1 MRHAVILLCGALFTM
16 LFIEAGTGENREGL
30 ISVPVSNVVSEPETG
45 SSLETQC
52 VMGERVAVVEVR
64 GDWTRIVA
72 LEQPSRK
79 DERGYPGWV
88 YSRNIS
94 FTEQFKPVVLVDDA
108 ERVYDEEKRIECTL
122 LLGSRTDLIGYE
134 GDTAHIRLPNGTT
147 GYVRAESV
155 STDSLE
161 RSAESVIS
169 HIQHFIGVGYLWG
182 GTTPYGFDCSGLLY
196 RVGKVH
202 GYDLARDSSD
212 QAFQGTEV
220 KSPQRGDFVFI
231 GQNGRV
237 THVALYI
244 GNGEIIHAVGFSGGS
259 MVAIS
264 ELSDY
269 ADSVISYRRIL

>member
-1 MRHAVILLCGALFTM
+1 MRHALILLCGALLM
-16 LFIEAGTGENREGL
+16 LFFTEYGTGENDEAL

-52 VMGERVAVVEVR
+52 VMGERIEVIEVR

-79 DERGYPGWV
+79 DEGGYPGWV

-94 FTEQFKPVVLVDDA
+94 FTEQSKPVMLVDDA

-122 LLGSRTDLIGYE
+122 LLGSRVDLLGYV
-134 GDTAHIRLPNGTT
+134 GNTAHIRLPNGTT

-155 STDSLE
+155 STGSLE

-169 HIQHFIGVGYLWG
+169 HIYNFLGVGYLWG

-231 GQNGRV
+231 GQNSRV
-237 THVALYI
+237 THVALYL
-244 GNGEIIHAVGFSGGS
+244 GKGEMIHAVGFSGGS
-259 MVAIS
+259 MVTVS
-264 ELSDY
+264 KLSDY
-269 ADSVISYRRIL
+269 ADSVISYRRIF